1 MCIETTSKTY
11 PEPKEEEENPIG
23 WELIGDVR
31 PVKKQKKEHKNG

>member
-11 PEPKEEEENPIG
+11 PKPKQEEENPIG

-31 PVKKQKKEHKNG
+31 PVKETEKEQQNG